1 MSDEKNYDGTLT
13 NRHPILMNGLTLII
27 KGLSLLI
34 IGFGIG
40 WLMGLSVAPVVSGIL
55 TTLLTAVMTL
65 VGILSGIE
73 GKRDESSETGQV
85 PNLSPRWAVNPVP
98 VAILILGIFAGSSV
112 GIFARTHN
120 WLGGSEDISK
130 EVKTWT
136 DQGLEQ
142 PNVAQRLFDAK
153 YPKDG
158 TTSDGTTP
166 PVADN
171 STGDSATTTV
181 LFSNSQDECKS
192 LLTLPPKDLPIYI
205 KGTSFKELSTLIED
219 AEKLQKVL
227 EVVCTKFGQ

>member
-73 GKRDESSETGQV
+73 GKRGESSETGQV

-98 VAILILGIFAGSSV
+98 VAILILGILAGSSV
-112 GIFARTHN
+112 GILARTHN

-136 DQGLEQ
+136 DQGLKQ
-142 PNVAQRLFDAK
+142 SDVAQQLLDAK

-158 TTSDGTTP
+158 TT
-166 PVADN
+166 VADP
-171 STGDSATTTV
+171 TTNNPTKDGVAGV
-181 LFSNSQDECKS
+181 LFSHSETECND
-192 LLTLPPKDLPIYI
+192 LLSYSPAELPQHIR
-205 KGTSFKELSTLIED
+205 GTTFEKLSAIIED
-219 AEKLQKVL
+219 VEKLHKIL
-227 EVVCTKFGQ
+227 GVVCIKSGP

>member
-1 MSDEKNYDGTLT
+1 MSDEKIYDGTLT

-27 KGLSLLI
+27 KGLSLFI

-40 WLMGLSVAPVVSGIL
+40 WLMGLSVAPVASTIL

-73 GKRDESSETGQV
+73 GQRGESSETGQV
-85 PNLSPRWAVNPVP
+85 PNLSSRWAVNPVP
-98 VAILILGIFAGSSV
+98 VAILILGILAGSSV
-112 GIFARTHN
+112 GIFARNHD
-120 WLGGSEDISK
+120 WLGGLEDISK

-158 TTSDGTTP
+158 TTSKSNDGTTTP
-166 PVADN
+166 AADRKG
-171 STGDSATTTV
+171 SH
-181 LFSNSQDECKS
+181 LFSESQKECDD
-192 LLTLPPKDLPIYI
+192 LLSYSPTELPRYI
-205 KGTSFKELSTLIED
+205 QGTSFEKLSVLIEEP
-219 AEKLQKVL
+219 EKLQKVL
-227 EVVCTKFGQ
+227 EVVCTKLRQ

>member
-1 MSDEKNYDGTLT
+1 MSDEKIYDGTLT

-27 KGLSLLI
+27 KGLSLFI

-85 PNLSPRWAVNPVP
+85 PNLSSRWAVNPVP
-98 VAILILGIFAGSSV
+98 VAILILGILAGSSV

-120 WLGGSEDISK
+120 WLGGSGDISR

-158 TTSDGTTP
+158 TTSDKSGGGSP
-166 PVADN
+166 SD
-171 STGDSATTTV
+171 GV
-181 LFSNSQDECKS
+181 LFRKSQKECEY
-192 LLTLPPKDLPIYI
+192 LLKLPSKDLPTHI
-205 KGTSFKELSTLIED
+205 KGTSFKELSTLTED
-219 AEKLQKVL
+219 AEKLQKAL
-227 EVVCTKFGQ
+227 EDVCTKLGQ